1 MEEFRE
7 LSERHADGL
16 VPDDEYAAE
25 RSRIFGE
32 LGIEVDVD

>member
-7 LSERHADGL
+7 LSERHAGGL
-16 VPDDEYAAE
+16 VSNDDYAEE

-32 LGIEVDVD
+32 LGIDVD